1 MTMDPESSEQLV
13 VVRLEFDDIE
23 YVHYSNWTY
32 N

>member
-23 YVHYSNWTY
+23 YVRYSNWTY